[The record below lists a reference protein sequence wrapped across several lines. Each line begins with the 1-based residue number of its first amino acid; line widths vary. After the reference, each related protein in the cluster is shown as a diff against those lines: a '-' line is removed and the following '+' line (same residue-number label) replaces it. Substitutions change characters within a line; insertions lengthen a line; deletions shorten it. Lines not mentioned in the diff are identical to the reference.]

1 MRNLSRTLR
10 VAGVALM
17 LGLAGCGKTLG
28 PPADKA
34 DRDEVHALVTQAEE
48 AYAQGD
54 LRLAKALLNTVSKK
68 VSGEQNREAFQAACG
83 LRFARAV
90 ELIGWVF
97 VTWVAVGFFGQAL
110 FCARFVVQWL
120 ASEKHGRSVVPVAF
134 WYLSIAGSMTVLAY
148 ALYRLDP
155 VFILAYL
162 FNSFVYVRNLMFIH
176 RKRRAA
182 LATPANQGG
191 NS

>member
-10 VAGVALM
+10 VAGVALV

-68 VSGEQNREAFQAACG
+68 VSGEQNREAFRAACG
-83 LRFARAV
+83 LKFARAV

-134 WYLSIAGSMTVLAY
+134 WYLSLSGSLVVLSY
-148 ALYRLDP
+148 ALWRLDP
-155 VFILAYL
+155 VFILAYSLNL
-162 FNSFVYVRNLMFIH
+162 FIYIRNLMLI
-176 RKRRAA
+176 RRASQA
-182 LATPANQGG
+182 AAPSQ
-191 NS
+191 